1 MVLVECAGLWPSKRP
16 YKRCQQQYGG
26 LVKKV
31 KRTLLWSHFEMHQ
44 SYSLSL
50 SLTHTHTH
58 THTHKH
64 TPPRTHT
71 HTHAAGE
78 KAEFPDAA
86 YEAVGATVV
95 RGEQVYAVADI
106 ITQIRPPSLDQVPK
120 LAKKTLVSMVQP
132 SINPQLFDEL
142 NQQQTNVFALDCV
155 PRMLSRGQTFDVLS
169 SQANVRTVPV
179 VQCSAWHCTYP
190 LRSSS
195 IAS

>member
-1 MVLVECAGLWPSKRP
+1 M
-16 YKRCQQQYGG
+16 
-26 LVKKV
+26 KKV